1 MPTAP
6 AGMISES
13 ILRYFRRSDIETT
26 SDDQNPAEFLTKP

>member
-13 ILRYFRRSDIETT
+13 ILRYFCRSDIETT